1 MVGESNG
8 PGSLCVQSQQASRD
22 GIDGYVGDFVIT
34 LSQTN
39 LPLAVTAAT
48 ESLKQEFQFLQQT
61 VRLTD
66 RLRPVNEDEEQRLV

>member
-8 PGSLCVQSQQASRD
+8 PGSLCVQSQQTSRD

-48 ESLKQEFQFLQQT
+48 ESLKQEF
-61 VRLTD
+61 
-66 RLRPVNEDEEQRLV
+66 